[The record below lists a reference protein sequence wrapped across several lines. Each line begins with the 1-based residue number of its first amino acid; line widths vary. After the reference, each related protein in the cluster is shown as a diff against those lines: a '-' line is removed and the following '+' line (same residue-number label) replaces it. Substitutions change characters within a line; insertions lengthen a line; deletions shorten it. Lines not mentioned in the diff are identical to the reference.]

1 MREIRISFLA
11 PFCKMKLSDFEKNR
25 TNPFLDKALDE
36 VQISRKYKTASRTGE
51 SAMLQAF
58 DPNTGEILGHTM
70 FIREIEVDEEK
81 FTKLYLSQFESF
93 WELSKPAIRVFGYIM
108 QKMKPKSDKLEF
120 FIDECMEYTH
130 YKSIKP
136 IYAAL
141 ASLMEAKI
149 IARGYNENVYFINPM
164 IMFNGDRV
172 SFVRSYVK
180 KKKLKQG
187 DPQQLSVFDAIP
199 PFSIG

>member
-1 MREIRISFLA
+1 
-11 PFCKMKLSDFEKNR
+11 MKLSDFEKNR
-25 TNPFLDKALDE
+25 TNPFLDKALEE
-36 VQISRKYKTASRTGE
+36 VQISRKYKTASRTSEG
-51 SAMLQAF
+51 AMLQAF

-81 FTKLYLSQFESF
+81 FTKVYLSQFESF

-120 FIDECMEYTH
+120 FIDECMEYTQ

-141 ASLMEAKI
+141 ASLIEAKI

-164 IMFNGDRV
+164 TMFNGDRV

-180 KKKLKQG
+180 KKRIKQS

-199 PFSIG
+199 PLNIG

>member
-1 MREIRISFLA
+1 
-11 PFCKMKLSDFEKNR
+11 MKLSDFEKNR

-36 VQISRKYKTASRTGE
+36 VQISRKYKTATRTGE

-93 WELSKPAIRVFGYIM
+93 WELNRAAIRIFGYIM
-108 QKMKPKSDKLEF
+108 HKMRPKSDKVEF
-120 FIDECMEYTH
+120 LPDECLEYTK
-130 YKSIKP
+130 YKSVRQV
-136 IYAAL
+136 YDGL
-141 ASLMEAKI
+141 ASLLECKI
-149 IARGYNENVYFINPM
+149 IARGYNEYTYFINPLVF
-164 IMFNGDRV
+164 FNGDRV
-172 SFVRSYVK
+172 SFVRTYVK
-180 KKKLKQG
+180 KKKGKSG

-199 PFSIG
+199 PFNLD